1 MYHESNM
8 SENTYLLA
16 EDSDNDNNNDNDNS
30 INNINNSRRLNIQ
43 PWRQNIN
50 DIENAVE
57 LLANFN
63 NSRDESPENL
73 FDIDLNSNE
82 TITRNNSQL
91 SFRSPTNSHSAISIQ
106 SNLSH
111 MSECFVC
118 FENEVNG
125 NLPIKLEDIDS
136 ISRQCECRGNIHME
150 CFKNWVNRHQSCP
163 VCRTPYT
170 GNIIIIRTNSGN
182 MRICISIFVSF
193 VISALFL
200 YIYNHH

>member
-63 NSRDESPENL
+63 NSRAESTENL

>member
-1 MYHESNM
+1 MYYESNM
-8 SENTYLLA
+8 SENTYLL
-16 EDSDNDNNNDNDNS
+16 EDHSDNDNDNS
-30 INNINNSRRLNIQ
+30 IININNNSRTLNS
-43 PWRQNIN
+43 PSWRQNIN

-63 NSRDESPENL
+63 NSRAESPENL
-73 FDIDLNSNE
+73 FNINSPE
-82 TITRNNSQL
+82 IITRNNSQL
-91 SFRSPTNSHSAISIQ
+91 SFHSPTNSHSAISIQ

-111 MSECFVC
+111 MSQCFVC

-150 CFKNWVNRHQSCP
+150 CFKKWVNRHQSCP
-163 VCRTPYT
+163 VCRTPYS

>member
-1 MYHESNM
+1 MYYESNM
-8 SENTYLLA
+8 SENTYLL
-16 EDSDNDNNNDNDNS
+16 EDDSDNDNNNGIDNNDF
-30 INNINNSRRLNIQ
+30 NNINNNSSTLNS
-43 PWRQNIN
+43 PSWRQNIN
-50 DIENAVE
+50 DIEIAVE
-57 LLANFN
+57 ILANFN
-63 NSRDESPENL
+63 NPHSQRTEEL
-73 FDIDLNSNE
+73 FDINSPE
-82 TITRNNSQL
+82 IITRNNSQL
-91 SFRSPTNSHSAISIQ
+91 SFHSPTNSHSAISIQ
-106 SNLSH
+106 SNLSQ

-118 FENEVNG
+118 FQNEVNG
-125 NLPIKLEDIDS
+125 NLPIKLEDIDEV
-136 ISRQCECRGNIHME
+136 SRQCECRGNIHME